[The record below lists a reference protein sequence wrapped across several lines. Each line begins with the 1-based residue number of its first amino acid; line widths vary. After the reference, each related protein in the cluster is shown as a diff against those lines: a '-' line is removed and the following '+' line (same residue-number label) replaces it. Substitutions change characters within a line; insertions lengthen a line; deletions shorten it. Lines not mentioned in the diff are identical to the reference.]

1 MNVAELNFEGE
12 PLECV
17 GLFPVDA
24 DSAVGLLH
32 QNLIT
37 VLSLRGQ
44 CESDEAVSGN
54 EPISA
59 SLVWQTA
66 LIEFGDADDLA
77 EYRSE

>member
-17 GLFPVDA
+17 GLFAVDA
-24 DSAVGLLH
+24 DSAVGLFH

-37 VLSLRGQ
+37 VLSLSGQ
-44 CESDEAVSGN
+44 GESDEAVRGN
-54 EPISA
+54 EPIFA
-59 SLVWQTA
+59 SRVRQTA
-66 LIEFGDADDLA
+66 LVEFGDADDLA